1 MYQPGDP
8 VIAYSRDQ
16 RDEYYALIVEPARS
30 QGGNALVEIHRVLR
44 YPIQHAI
51 MWPDVPN
58 SVKPLDYLCKV
69 RLAVKRPA
77 RQEDV
82 EHYQSMNYEASLRH
96 ALRHAY
102 EDAKVRQLVDEQVLK
117 DHMLGKVPRNRVV
130 LVYE

>member
-8 VIAYSRDQ
+8 VIAYSQDH
-16 RDEYYALIVEPARS
+16 RDEYYALIVKPARS
-30 QGGNALVEIHRVLR
+30 QGGHALVEIHRVLR

-77 RQEDV
+77 RPEDV
-82 EHYQSMNYEASLRH
+82 EHYRAMTYEASLRH

-102 EDAKVRQLVDEQVLK
+102 EDAKARRLVDEQVLS